1 MTLLRNVVVTN
12 HSLTAFGELLIAEIT
27 PVVQLQ
33 SSYNINTRLI
43 EARDNGGSSSISN
56 GMFTCSTGASA
67 NQSSALLSRS
77 AIKYNAGQGGLNR
90 FTAVFTAGAAN
101 STQWIGIGSAEE
113 GYFFGYN
120 GTSFGILRR
129 SGGLPEVRTLTVSTK
144 SSHNEDITITLDGD
158 ADTGVAV
165 TNGADTTVTAN
176 EIAAHDFSDL
186 GLGWVVHAVGS
197 KVTFESYNPALKTGT
212 YSLGDS
218 QSSVGTFAQALAG
231 TAPTETFIAQSS
243 WNVDVMDG
251 SGVTGM
257 TLDQTKGNV
266 YQIQYQW
273 LGFGQIQFFI
283 EHDDDGSF
291 DLVHV
296 IKYAN
301 ANTVPSLNN
310 PTLHLSM
317 TAANTSNTSD
327 IVLQSASMIGGVQG
341 RINQGRL
348 FDAIVVETTG
358 VGTTETPI
366 VSIHNHT
373 VYQST
378 LNRVEAILEF
388 IGVSFDASSANKP
401 AVVRITL
408 NPTLV
413 AATFSDVST
422 ATSIM
427 SKDTTATS
435 LSGGSV
441 IFAQSLAEGAPL
453 NLDFADKNI
462 KIEPGDTLTLSLEA
476 SNGTIDPDVT
486 IGWKELF

>member
-1 MTLLRNVVVTN
+1 MTRLREVEVSN
-12 HSLTAFGELLIAEIT
+12 HRFTAFGELSVAEMT

-43 EARDNGGSSSISN
+43 EVRDNGGSSSITN

-67 NQSSALLSRS
+67 NQSSAILSRS
-77 AIKYNAGQGGLNR
+77 AIKYNAGQGGVNR
-90 FTAVFTAGAAN
+90 FTGVFTTGVVN

-120 GTSFGILRR
+120 GTSFGILLR
-129 SGGLPEVRTLTVSTK
+129 SGGLPEVRTLTVTTK
-144 SSHNEDITITLDGD
+144 SSTAEDITITLDGD
-158 ADTGVAV
+158 AASDVSV

-176 EIAAHDFSDL
+176 EIAAHDYSDL

-212 YSLGDS
+212 YSL
-218 QSSVGTFAQALAG
+218 SSATTAVGSFAQALAG
-231 TAPTETFIAQSS
+231 TAPTETIIPQSS

-251 SGVTGM
+251 SGSTGM

-283 EHDDDGSF
+283 EHDDDGNF

-317 TAANTSNTSD
+317 TASNTSNDSD
-327 IVLQSASMIGGVQG
+327 IVLQSASMVGGVQG
-341 RINQGRL
+341 KINQAGV

-358 VGTTETPI
+358 IGTTETPV

-373 VYQST
+373 VYQGT
-378 LNRVEAILEF
+378 LNRVEALLEF

-401 AVVRITL
+401 AVVRVTL

-413 AATFSDVST
+413 ASTFSDVST
-422 ATSIM
+422 ATSVM
-427 SKDTTATS
+427 SKDTAATS
-435 LSGGSV
+435 ISGGSV

-453 NLDFADKNI
+453 NLDFGEKNI

-476 SNGTIDPDVT
+476 SNGTIDPDIT